1 MLTPAK
7 LLPLAYSALLLTVLV
22 TTATSGEVT
31 VSAHDLAQQF
41 KVTPLPFPAL
51 KPGSSTSLPLEEIQ
65 SRADILAQTLGSY
78 PPQFKKAED
87 RQGVY
92 GVWSEVLAAALEV
105 EAKQG
110 DSEPVAH
117 VLAELYREGHNLDVS
132 GCQEKATAILK
143 LGLTKFP
150 DSIPLNFEAA
160 LFYLGIGKATPAE
173 NALIHLR
180 TLKHTTEDIEIER
193 PLLFA
198 YLYQNKRTE
207 ALKQV
212 DHCLALQPSDPFFL
226 KTKETLATTGFLR
239 IRVPM
244 GSPNEVTLKG
254 NPTIHF
260 ALDRP
265 YQTMEINAKEGA
277 PKKDLRAYMFLPK
290 DDQSAAS
297 LAMGSDVYFKTE
309 SVIAKMFEGA
319 KVTKVKSVFNDAE
332 IELWRYRDSQH
343 LYSTFWVSATDPTG
357 VSKRVQIDLIANTQQ
372 RLEALE
378 KAFSVIDFLWLPQ
391 GTK

>member
-7 LLPLAYSALLLTVLV
+7 ILPLACSTLLLVVLV
-22 TTATSGEVT
+22 ATSASADVT
-31 VSAHDLAQQF
+31 VSAQDLSRQL

-51 KPGSSTSLPLEEIQ
+51 KPDSFTHLALEEIQ
-65 SRADILAQTLGSY
+65 SRADTLLQTLGSY

-87 RQGVY
+87 RQGIYV
-92 GVWSEVLAAALEV
+92 VWSEVLAAALEV

-110 DSEPVAH
+110 DSEPVVH
-117 VLAELYREGHNLDVS
+117 VLAELYREGHNLDVA
-132 GCQEKATAILK
+132 GCPGRATAILE
-143 LGLTKFP
+143 LGLKEFP
-150 DSIPLNFEAA
+150 DSVPINLEAA
-160 LFYLGIGKATPAE
+160 LFYLGIGKAVPAE
-173 NALIHLR
+173 NALLHLR
-180 TLKHTTEDIEIER
+180 VLRHTTEDIEIER

-226 KTKETLATTGFLR
+226 KTKETLATRGFLR

-265 YQTMEINAKEGA
+265 YQVFEINPKDGA
-277 PKKDLRAYMFLPK
+277 PKEDIRAYMFAP
-290 DDQSAAS
+290 DDGQSAAN
-297 LAMGSDVYFKTE
+297 LAMGSDVHFITE
-309 SVIAKMFEGA
+309 AGIAAMHEGA
-319 KVTKVKSVFNDAE
+319 KVSKVKGMFNDAE

-343 LYSTFWVSATDPTG
+343 LYSTFWVSATDSAG
-357 VSKRVQIDLIANTQQ
+357 VSKRIEIDLIANTQQ

-391 GTK
+391 DTK

>member
-7 LLPLAYSALLLTVLV
+7 LLPLAYSALLLTVLLGAANADV
-22 TTATSGEVT
+22 S
-31 VSAHDLAQQF
+31 VSAKDLSLLL

-51 KPGSSTSLPLEEIQ
+51 EPGSFTTLPLEKIQ
-65 SRADILAQTLGSY
+65 SRADILALTLGSY
-78 PPQFKKAED
+78 PPPFKKPED

-117 VLAELYREGHNLDVS
+117 VLAELYREGHNLDVKE
-132 GCQEKATAILK
+132 CVEKAIAIFK
-143 LGLTKFP
+143 LGLAKFP
-150 DSIPLNFEAA
+150 DSIPINFEAA
-160 LFYLGIGKATPAE
+160 HFYLDIGNAAPAE
-173 NALIHLR
+173 NVLLHLR
-180 TLKHTTEDIEIER
+180 VLRNTTEDIEIEH

-198 YLYQNKRTE
+198 YLYQNKQTE

-212 DHCLALQPSDPFFL
+212 DHCLALQPNNPFYL
-226 KTKETLATTGFLR
+226 KTKKTLATTGFLR

-265 YQTMEINAKEGA
+265 YGTIEIKAKKGA
-277 PKKDLRAYMFLPK
+277 PKKDIRGYMFVP
-290 DDQSAAS
+290 DDQQSAAN

-309 SVIAKMFEGA
+309 SIIAKMFEGA
-319 KVTKVKSVFNDAE
+319 KVTKVKGVFNDAE
-332 IELWRYRDSQH
+332 IELWRYHDAHH
-343 LYSTFWVSATDPTG
+343 LYSTFWVTATDSAG
-357 VSKRVQIDLIANTQQ
+357 LSKRVEIDLIANTQQ

-378 KAFSVIDFLWLPQ
+378 KAFSVIDFLWLPED
-391 GTK
+391 TK